1 MDERRNRKNTK
12 KGGFGMKKIKIFVTG
27 DGICPWCGMK
37 VDGNDPETHHVH
49 EIEVEQGDKN

>member
-1 MDERRNRKNTK
+1 MR
-12 KGGFGMKKIKIFVTG
+12 KIKIFVTG

-49 EIEVEQGDKN
+49 EIEVEKGDKN